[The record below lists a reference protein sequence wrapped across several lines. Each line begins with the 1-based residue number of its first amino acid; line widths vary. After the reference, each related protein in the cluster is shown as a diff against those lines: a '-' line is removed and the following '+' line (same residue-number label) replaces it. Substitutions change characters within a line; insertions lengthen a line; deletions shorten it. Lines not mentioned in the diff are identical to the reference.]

1 MNQRLRIVL
10 GAIFLLTSA
19 WAAAQVARGTLQ
31 GQVKDQD
38 GKPLKDVLVRIEGLN
53 SKIRYE
59 LKTDKGGRYFHIAVD
74 PYVTYRIVVTKEGY
88 WTEDSLGVRASRSE
102 SGGINNFTLEPG
114 HSTPAE
120 MTRAERDTLV
130 HELKQAG
137 ELKKKV
143 KVIDESHKLAMRMV
157 DEGRYE
163 EAEKAFRRVVELQ
176 PTLAPTWA
184 NLGHVYSKL
193 KKPSDAVAAYQRAIE
208 LDPQDASLYQDLG
221 HVYSDMGDPE
231 KARELYQ
238 KGARLTGDRDPKE
251 AAQSQY
257 YVAVNHLNSG
267 RNSEAMEALRK
278 TLAADPEHGDAH
290 YYLGVLLLQENR
302 MEEALDHLEKHLE
315 FAPQSSTAADAKALL
330 EALRQMPKTEESE
343 DP

>member
-1 MNQRLRIVL
+1 MSQHLQVVL
-10 GAIFLLTSA
+10 GAIFLLVSG

-38 GKPLKDVLVRIEGLN
+38 GKPIRDVLVTIEGLN
-53 SKIRYE
+53 SKIKYE

-88 WTEDSLGVRASRSE
+88 WTEDAVGVRASRSQ
-102 SGGINNFTLEPG
+102 SGGINNFTMERG
-114 HSTPAE
+114 HSTSAE
-120 MTRAERDTLV
+120 MTQAERDTLV
-130 HELKQAG
+130 RELKQAD

-143 KVIDESHKLAMRMV
+143 KAIDESHKLAMRMV

-208 LDPQDASLYQDLG
+208 LDPENATLYQDLG
-221 HVYSDMGDPE
+221 HVYSDMGESE
-231 KARELYQ
+231 KAREMYR
-238 KGARLTGDRDPKE
+238 KGVRLTGDRDPKE
-251 AAQSQY
+251 VAQSHFFI
-257 YVAVNHLNSG
+257 AVNHLNSG

-290 YYLGVLLLQENR
+290 YYVGVLLLQENR

-330 EALRQMPKTEESE
+330 DALRKMPKTE
-343 DP
+343 

>member
-10 GAIFLLTSA
+10 AAILLLTSA

-31 GQVKDQD
+31 GQVKDQE
-38 GKPLKDVLVRIEGLN
+38 GKPLRDVLVRIEGFN
-53 SKIRYE
+53 SSIKYE

-74 PYVTYRIVVTKEGY
+74 PYLSYRIVVIKEGY
-88 WTEDSLGVRASRSE
+88 WTKESVGVRASRSQ
-102 SGGINNFTLEPG
+102 SGGINNFTMRPG
-114 HSTPAE
+114 RSTPAE
-120 MTRAERDTLV
+120 MTQAERDTLSQ
-130 HELKQAG
+130 ELKQAD
-137 ELKKKV
+137 EMKKKV
-143 KVIDESHKLAMRMV
+143 KAIDESHKLAMRMV

-176 PTLAPTWA
+176 PTLSPTWA
-184 NLGHVYSKL
+184 NLGHVYTKL
-193 KKPSDAVAAYQRAIE
+193 KKPSDAVAAYQRAIV
-208 LDPQDASLYQDLG
+208 LDPGNATFYQDLG
-221 HVYSDMGDPE
+221 HVYSDMGESE
-231 KARELYQ
+231 KAREMYR
-238 KGARLTGDRDPKE
+238 KGAQLTGSQDPKE

-257 YVAVNHLNSG
+257 FIAVDHLNSG
-267 RNSEAMEALRK
+267 RNSQAMEALRK

-290 YYLGVLLLQENR
+290 YYMGVLLLQENR
-302 MEEALDHLEKHLE
+302 MEEALGHLEQHLE